1 MYISPGCNTV
11 SSMIQEEHGSAGKC
25 LFDTSS
31 RKTSCRKKVKTCISG
46 INLIY
51 FLYFLLVQKQDHI
64 ASKI

>member
-11 SSMIQEEHGSAGKC
+11 TSMIQEEYVSAGKC

-46 INLIY
+46 INIII
-51 FLYFLLVQKQDHI
+51 YFLLVQKQDHI